1 MRKVI
6 FELVKIL
13 ISVIL
18 IYIIFKNMD
27 IRAFLNHLKS
37 INLLLYLIAIVFG
50 FIGYFFSAVRW
61 FIFIKAY
68 KLNVSFFE
76 ANKYVFV
83 GLFLGLILPSGAGV
97 DLVRFFYAQR
107 NNLDRR
113 AEVLSSIF
121 VDRFVGVIALVCLAL
136 LGVYFGVEKI
146 REVAKELIWIMLLLI
161 GFFIFML
168 TPLFEKIILSLFGNV
183 KRFRIGERIQKLLNS
198 FSLYKENKIVVIS
211 SFFISII
218 MQFFFGASAFFISK
232 ALGFNL
238 NLVEII
244 LITSAINFITMLP
257 ISFSGI
263 GIREGGFIFFLSD
276 KIGLEGAVALSLLY
290 YFSGILAF
298 SPFGLLVFISEPVK
312 WTLKKEELWKK

>member
-1 MRKVI
+1 MRKFL
-6 FELVKIL
+6 FEAFKIL
-13 ISVIL
+13 ISITL
-18 IYIIFKNMD
+18 IYLIFKNMD
-27 IRAFLNHLKS
+27 IKAFLNQIKS
-37 INLLLYLIAIVFG
+37 INLPIYFLAIVFG

-61 FIFIKAY
+61 FVFIKAY

-83 GLFLGLILPSGAGV
+83 SLFLGLILPSGAGV

-146 REVAKELIWIMLLLI
+146 RQVAKELIWIMLLLI

-168 TPLFEKIILSLFGNV
+168 TPLFEKIILLLFGNI
-183 KRFRIGERIQKLLNS
+183 KKFRIGERVQKLLSS
-198 FSLYKENKIVVIS
+198 FSLYKDNKVVVIF

-218 MQFFFGASAFFISK
+218 MQFFFGTSAFFISK
-232 ALGFNL
+232 SLGFNL
-238 NLVEII
+238 NLIEVI
-244 LITSAINFITMLP
+244 LITSAINFITMIP

-276 KIGLEGAVALSLLY
+276 KVGFEGAVAVSILY
-290 YFSGILAF
+290 YFSGIFAF
-298 SPFGLLVFISEPVK
+298 SPFGLLVFILEPVK
-312 WTLKKEELWKK
+312 WTLRKEEL

>member
-27 IRAFLNHLKS
+27 IRAFLSHLKS

-183 KRFRIGERIQKLLNS
+183 KRFRMGERIQKLLNS

-312 WTLKKEELWKK
+312 WTLKKEEL

>member
-183 KRFRIGERIQKLLNS
+183 KRFRIGERIQKLINS

-218 MQFFFGASAFFISK
+218 MQFFFGTSAFFISK

-312 WTLKKEELWKK
+312 WTLKKEEL

>member
-1 MRKVI
+1 MRKFL
-6 FELVKIL
+6 FEALKIL
-13 ISVIL
+13 ISLIL
-18 IYIIFKNMD
+18 IYLIFKNMD
-27 IRAFLNHLKS
+27 IKAFLNHIKS
-37 INLLLYLIAIVFG
+37 INLLLYFLAVIFG

-61 FIFIKAY
+61 FVFIKAY

-136 LGVYFGVEKI
+136 LGIYFGVERI
-146 REVAKELIWIMLLLI
+146 RQVAEELIWIMIALI

-168 TPLFEKIILSLFGNV
+168 TPLFEKIILSLFGNI
-183 KRFRIGERIQKLLNS
+183 KKFRIGERIQKLLNS
-198 FSLYKENKIVVIS
+198 FSLYKENKFVVIS

-218 MQFFFGASAFFISK
+218 MQIFFGTSAFFISK

-238 NLVEII
+238 NLVEMI
-244 LITSAINFITMLP
+244 LITSAINFITMIP

-276 KIGLEGAVALSLLY
+276 KIGLEGAVAISILY

-298 SPFGLLVFISEPVK
+298 SPFGFLVFILEPVK
-312 WTLKKEELWKK
+312 WTLRKEEL

>member
-61 FIFIKAY
+61 FIFIRAY

-183 KRFRIGERIQKLLNS
+183 KRFRIGERIQKLINS

-218 MQFFFGASAFFISK
+218 MQFFFGTSAFFISK

-312 WTLKKEELWKK
+312 WTLKKEEL

>member
-13 ISVIL
+13 ISVVL

-61 FIFIKAY
+61 YIFIKAY

-238 NLVEII
+238 NLVEMI

-312 WTLKKEELWKK
+312 WTLKKEEL

>member
-1 MRKVI
+1 
-6 FELVKIL
+6 
-13 ISVIL
+13 
-18 IYIIFKNMD
+18 
-27 IRAFLNHLKS
+27 
-37 INLLLYLIAIVFG
+37 
-50 FIGYFFSAVRW
+50 
-61 FIFIKAY
+61 
-68 KLNVSFFE
+68 
-76 ANKYVFV
+76 
-83 GLFLGLILPSGAGV
+83 
-97 DLVRFFYAQR
+97 
-107 NNLDRR
+107 
-113 AEVLSSIF
+113 
-121 VDRFVGVIALVCLAL
+121 
-136 LGVYFGVEKI
+136 
-146 REVAKELIWIMLLLI
+146 
-161 GFFIFML
+161 ML

-183 KRFRIGERIQKLLNS
+183 KRFRMGERIQKLLNS

-312 WTLKKEELWKK
+312 WTLKKEEL

>member
-183 KRFRIGERIQKLLNS
+183 KRFRMGERIQKLLNS

-218 MQFFFGASAFFISK
+218 MQFFFGTSAFFISK

-312 WTLKKEELWKK
+312 WTLKKEEL

>member
-183 KRFRIGERIQKLLNS
+183 KRFRMGERIQKLLNS

-218 MQFFFGASAFFISK
+218 MQFFFGTSAFFISK

-312 WTLKKEELWKK
+312 WTLRKEEL

>member
-238 NLVEII
+238 NLVEVI

-312 WTLKKEELWKK
+312 WTLKKEEL

>member
-183 KRFRIGERIQKLLNS
+183 RRFRMGERIQKLLNS

-312 WTLKKEELWKK
+312 WTLKKEEL

>member
-27 IRAFLNHLKS
+27 IRAFLSHLKS

-312 WTLKKEELWKK
+312 WTLKKEEL

>member
-1 MRKVI
+1 MRKAI

-183 KRFRIGERIQKLLNS
+183 KRFRIGERIQKLINS

-218 MQFFFGASAFFISK
+218 MQFFFGTSAFFISK

-298 SPFGLLVFISEPVK
+298 SPFGLVVFISEPVK
-312 WTLKKEELWKK
+312 WTLKKEEL

>member
-27 IRAFLNHLKS
+27 IRAFLSHLKS

-218 MQFFFGASAFFISK
+218 MQFFFGTSAFFISK

>member
-1 MRKVI
+1 MRKAI

-183 KRFRIGERIQKLLNS
+183 KRFRMGERIQKLLNS

-312 WTLKKEELWKK
+312 WTLKKEEL

>member
-183 KRFRIGERIQKLLNS
+183 RRYRIGERIQKLLNS

-312 WTLKKEELWKK
+312 WTLKKEEL

>member
-1 MRKVI
+1 
-6 FELVKIL
+6 
-13 ISVIL
+13 
-18 IYIIFKNMD
+18 MD

-198 FSLYKENKIVVIS
+198 FSLYKENKIIVVIS

-312 WTLKKEELWKK
+312 WTLKKEEL

>member
-218 MQFFFGASAFFISK
+218 MQFFFGTSAFFISK

-312 WTLKKEELWKK
+312 WTLKKEEL

>member
-13 ISVIL
+13 ISVVL

-61 FIFIKAY
+61 FIFIRAY

-312 WTLKKEELWKK
+312 WTLRKEEL

>member
-37 INLLLYLIAIVFG
+37 INLLIYLIAIVFG

-312 WTLKKEELWKK
+312 WTLKKEEL

>member
-183 KRFRIGERIQKLLNS
+183 KRFRMGERIQKLINS

-312 WTLKKEELWKK
+312 WTLKKEEL

>member
-183 KRFRIGERIQKLLNS
+183 KRFRMGERIQKLLNS

-312 WTLKKEELWKK
+312 WTLRKEEL

>member
-27 IRAFLNHLKS
+27 IRAFLSHLKS

-218 MQFFFGASAFFISK
+218 MQFFFGTSAFFISK

-312 WTLKKEELWKK
+312 WTLKKEEL

>member
-183 KRFRIGERIQKLLNS
+183 KRFRMGERIQKLLNS

-312 WTLKKEELWKK
+312 WTLKKEEL

>member
-238 NLVEII
+238 NLVEMI

-257 ISFSGI
+257 ISFSGV

-312 WTLKKEELWKK
+312 WTLKKEEL

>member
-312 WTLKKEELWKK
+312 WTLKKEEL